1 MTIADRIKMA
11 RESKGWTQQVLA
23 EKMGLKDKTSVA
35 KIEKSGDKVSLKNI
49 QKCSIALDCSVKDL
63 MGWEDVITGYDVY
76 DDGVEVYEV
85 STVGT
90 DFASAFGI
98 KPPHNDPEFE
108 RLKDIY
114 NKLEDKKAL
123 LDYAEYLA
131 EKERR

>member
-63 MGWEDVITGYDVY
+63 MGWEDVITGYDVH

-98 KPPHNDPEFE
+98 KTPQKDEMFE
-108 RLKDIY
+108 KLKDIY